1 MPHMSAPV
9 IGKLYAMKKIVLLS
23 NKKYSAE
30 SDDFLL
36 SLINQGCELICFVG
50 LDCESWEEAMD
61 ELAIG
66 DGSNPKY
73 ITTTSHPAESIDEV
87 IQQSQ

>member
-1 MPHMSAPV
+1 MACAPSSQS
-9 IGKLYAMKKIVLLS
+9 IAKHFPPFSKALYAMKKIVLLS
-23 NKKYSAE
+23 NKKYSEE

-61 ELAIG
+61 VVV
-66 DGSNPKY
+66 KY
-73 ITTTSHPAESIDEV
+73 FWPRFYRFSSTLFPYR
-87 IQQSQ
+87 